1 VIFYD
6 QLRCGRSDQPD
17 DTSLWTV
24 EHFVREL
31 EAVRSA
37 LELDH
42 FHVLGSSWGGMLALQ
57 YTLDY
62 RPASVASLLMAGS
75 PASMPRWVEGCQE
88 LLAELPAE
96 VREAI
101 ERHGAQGFTSCP
113 EYVAA
118 VSVF

>member
-1 VIFYD
+1 
-6 QLRCGRSDQPD
+6 
-17 DTSLWTV
+17 
-24 EHFVREL
+24 
-31 EAVRSA
+31 
-37 LELDH
+37 
-42 FHVLGSSWGGMLALQ
+42 
-57 YTLDY
+57 
-62 RPASVASLLMAGS
+62 
-75 PASMPRWVEGCQE
+75 MPRWVEGCQE